1 LVIIH
6 QKEGWVVIV
15 VDASVVAFLMVE
27 GDLTPL
33 ARELFRIDPDWI
45 TPPIV
50 NHELLNI
57 LAALGSTESDSGP
70 VESVWREAR
79 ALLGPRQKVPDPSRS
94 LQLAVELGVTG
105 NEAQYLTLAESLK
118 LPLITEEERLCRLV
132 PERTLSIAAFLESFN
147 QRNHPME

>member
-1 LVIIH
+1 M
-6 QKEGWVVIV
+6 IV

-27 GDLTPL
+27 GDLTPQ

-57 LAALGSTESDSGP
+57 LAALGSAELDSGP
-70 VESVWREAR
+70 VETVWRETR
-79 ALLGPRQKVPDPSRS
+79 ALLGQRQKVPDPSRS

-105 NEAQYLTLAESLK
+105 NEGQYLALAESLK

-132 PERTLSIAAFLESFN
+132 PERTRSITAFLKSVN